1 MTDYNDGKW
10 HGWNGGE
17 CPVDLGCLVEFQ
29 TICGVDRR
37 ADHDPC
43 AAGDL
48 SWLHDGDDGDL
59 IAFRVTKP
67 DPPKPREWWIT
78 TWDNI
83 PKPREWWITTWD
95 NIAHDSEADAIDHNA
110 GFDMLAGKT
119 IHVREVLP

>member
-17 CPVDLGCLVEFQ
+17 CPVDRLTRIEAVYVNAHGELRKDERSAGSHMWVA
-29 TICGVDRR
+29 TDMPR
-37 ADHDPC
+37 AET
-43 AAGDL
+43 
-48 SWLHDGDDGDL
+48 
-59 IAFRVTKP
+59 IAFRVVKP
-67 DPPKPREWWIT
+67 AP
-78 TWDNI
+78 

-95 NIAHDSEADAIDHNA
+95 NIAHDSEAGAIDHNA